1 MTQAGASAEQQ
12 TALEIVVGIDYS
24 DAAEQALFQALA
36 LARSNP
42 AATLHVLEVAEGHP
56 PDRPKELSSQ
66 VDAFKEAAQQNLMSY
81 VDERLATFAAR
92 AGAVDRARIR
102 TAVDFGK
109 PLDQLLRFIRQVS
122 ADLVIVGTHGRS
134 GLPRLVMGSVA
145 ESLLRDAP
153 CGVMVVR
160 PARK

>member
-1 MTQAGASAEQQ
+1 MTQAEGPTQQ
-12 TALEIVVGIDYS
+12 APLEIVVGVDYS
-24 DAAEQALFQALA
+24 DAAEQALLQALA
-36 LARSNP
+36 IARSNP
-42 AATLHVLEVAEGHP
+42 AATLHVLEVAEGQP

-66 VDAFKEAAQQNLMSY
+66 VDAFKAAAQQNLASY
-81 VDERLATFAAR
+81 VDQRLTAFT
-92 AGAVDRARIR
+92 AGSGALDRARIR

-109 PLDQLLRFIRQVS
+109 PLDRLLRFVRQVS

-153 CGVMVVR
+153 CAVMVVR